1 MGELVGKTCLMREV
15 RGWMGERGEL
25 GGLGGDDSI
34 DGGDSGMVV
43 GEKRTVLKSG
53 KLTGQSE
60 QSS

>member
-1 MGELVGKTCLMREV
+1 MMREV